1 MHRVRAAARENASRG
16 WSRSLAPD
24 IEPGRFFEGVD
35 VNRRTTAFVLGAIL
49 PFLLLPFAAT
59 SVTDPRV
66 LVAAGLTPILIALV
80 LELPWARLPAWTQ
93 AVPLL
98 AYFVVVG
105 LLRDASEGSSSIFD
119 PLVALPVV
127 WFAVFG
133 TGREL
138 AASIVAMALALTVPV
153 VVGEPAHRHR
163 PAVPAGGVRGGA
175 RLHRRPRRPPHRLSP
190 CDRPPASRGRSSRP
204 PRRPSSRSTRTA

>member
-1 MHRVRAAARENASRG
+1 MHRVRPAARENASRG

-119 PLVALPVV
+119 PLVALVIQKLLG
-127 WFAVFG
+127 FHRF
-133 TGREL
+133 T
-138 AASIVAMALALTVPV
+138 SIVVIGRSAATKQSSY
-153 VVGEPAHRHR
+153 GFWI
-163 PAVPAGGVRGGA
+163 
-175 RLHRRPRRPPHRLSP
+175 
-190 CDRPPASRGRSSRP
+190 ASRSLS
-204 PRRPSSRSTRTA
+204 